1 MTSSGAD
8 PVGVALVGWGRMGG
22 PMGARLIEGGHNV
35 VAYDTSESARQAARS
50 AGAQLAPNA
59 AAAVRSCAVALTML
73 PTPTAVDGAARA
85 EDGVLAGLQ
94 PGALW
99 LEMSSSH
106 PSITADLAELAAQRG
121 AGLLDAPV
129 SGGVKGAREGRLTI
143 IVGGQEEFL
152 ERARPLL
159 KLMGEQIIH
168 VGDRPGDGD
177 LAKTINNMLSAIN
190 LTAAAEGMALA
201 RAGGLGFERLIE
213 VLNCSTGGSNATE
226 VKIPNYVLTKR
237 FDAGFTIANYLKDMR
252 IALDVCW
259 NEGVAVDVLSTV
271 HVLWT
276 AAVAHGHA
284 DDDHTMMVPFVARR
298 AGRDL
303 DGPDPG

>member
-1 MTSSGAD
+1 MTSSSVD
-8 PVGVALVGWGRMGG
+8 PMEVAVVGWGRMGG
-22 PMGARLIEGGHNV
+22 PMGTRLIEGGHNV
-35 VAYDTSESARQAARS
+35 VAYDTSESAQRAAQS

-59 AAAVRSCAVALTML
+59 AAAARSCAVVLTML
-73 PTPTAVDGAARA
+73 PTPAAVDVAARA
-85 EDGVLAGLQ
+85 GDGVLEGLQ

-106 PSITADLAELAAQRG
+106 PGITAELSEQAAQRG

-129 SGGVKGAREGRLTI
+129 SGGVKGAKEGKLTI
-143 IVGGQEEFL
+143 IVGGQEELL

-159 KLMGEQIIH
+159 ELMGEKIIH
-168 VGDRPGDGD
+168 VGDHPGDGD

-201 RAGGLGFERLIE
+201 RAGGLDFECLIE

-237 FDAGFTIANYLKDMR
+237 YDAGFTIANYLKDMR

-259 NEGVAVDVLSTV
+259 NEGVAVEVLSAV

-284 DDDHTMMVPFVARR
+284 DDDHTMMVPIVARR
-298 AGRDL
+298 SGRDL
-303 DGPDPG
+303 GEPDPV

>member
-1 MTSSGAD
+1 MKSTAAA
-8 PVGVALVGWGRMGG
+8 PVGVALLGWGRMGG
-22 PMGARLIEGGHNV
+22 PMGTRLIEGGHNV
-35 VAYDTSESARQAARS
+35 VAYDTSENARRAARS
-50 AGAQLAPNA
+50 VGAQLAPNA
-59 AAAVRSCAVALTML
+59 AAAVRSCSVVITML
-73 PTPTAVDGAARA
+73 PTPGAVDEVARG

-106 PSITADLAELAAQRG
+106 PSITMELSESAAQRG

-129 SGGVKGAREGRLTI
+129 SGGVKGAQEGRLTI
-143 IVGGQEEFL
+143 IVGGQEEL
-152 ERARPLL
+152 LQRARPLL
-159 KLMGEQIIH
+159 GLLGGQIIH

-190 LTAAAEGMALA
+190 LTAAAEGMAMA
-201 RAGGLGFERLIE
+201 RAGGLDFQRLVE
-213 VLNCSTGGSNATE
+213 VLNCSTGASNATE
-226 VKIPNYVLTKR
+226 VKIPNFVLTKR

-252 IALDVCW
+252 IALDLCS
-259 NEGVAVDVLSTV
+259 NEGVAVELLSAV

-276 AAVAHGHA
+276 AAVAQGHA

-298 AGRDL
+298 SGRDL
-303 DGPDPG
+303 DGPDSG

>member
-1 MTSSGAD
+1 ME
-8 PVGVALVGWGRMGG
+8 VAVVGWGRMGG
-22 PMGARLIEGGHNV
+22 PMGTRLIEGGHNV
-35 VAYDTSESARQAARS
+35 VAYDTSESAQRAAQS

-59 AAAVRSCAVALTML
+59 AAAARSCAVVLTML
-73 PTPTAVDGAARA
+73 PTPAAVDVAARA
-85 EDGVLAGLQ
+85 GDGVLEGLQ

-106 PSITADLAELAAQRG
+106 PGITAELSEQAAQRG

-129 SGGVKGAREGRLTI
+129 SGGVKGAKEGKLTI
-143 IVGGQEEFL
+143 IVGGQEELL

-159 KLMGEQIIH
+159 ELMGEKIIH
-168 VGDRPGDGD
+168 VGDHPGDGD

-201 RAGGLGFERLIE
+201 RAGGLDFECLIE

-237 FDAGFTIANYLKDMR
+237 YDAGFTIANYLKDMR

-259 NEGVAVDVLSTV
+259 NEGVAVEVLSAV

-284 DDDHTMMVPFVARR
+284 DDDHTMMVPIVARR
-298 AGRDL
+298 SGRDL
-303 DGPDPG
+303 GEPDPV